1 MSTPFDRLQDN
12 QRDKYNA
19 LHALYQT
26 IKYGDPD
33 FAIRIS
39 NEMSKIDG
47 KNPYSRI

>member
-1 MSTPFDRLQDN
+1 MSPYDN
-12 QRDKYNA
+12 YKGNEREKYNA

-47 KNPYSRI
+47 KNPYCRI